1 MGLRS
6 FLFPKK
12 VHTTQINPLY
22 KASNLWPGG
31 SAHSDFWLFRFLQH
45 NQLLQ
50 YPVHIFSVF
59 GHVPSL
65 LPNEINFFFTG
76 ENVHYKTFKKYENN
90 AINIADAAIGFDYI
104 QATNYTRFPL
114 WLMYLFPPD
123 ATFET
128 VEKIINQYNFSENAI
143 KRPTKFA
150 MIASH
155 DKRAGKRKKIIRFI
169 EKNFGSVA
177 CAGKLL
183 NNTDVLKRRYNDQK
197 IDYLQTVCFNIC
209 PENSNYSG
217 YVTEKIFE
225 AIQAGCI
232 PIYWGSNNLPEPTI
246 LNQDAIVFFD
256 AENKNN
262 QLIDKINW
270 FVEQKN
276 IHEIP
281 RFQKDAAKHIWQMML
296 NLKELMQSA
305 IDVKNAV
312 V

>member
-6 FLFPKK
+6 LLFSKK

-31 SAHSDFWLFRFLQH
+31 SAHRDFWLFRFLQH
-45 NQLLQ
+45 NELLQ

-59 GHVPSL
+59 GHLPSL
-65 LPNEINFFFTG
+65 LPDEINFFFTG
-76 ENVHYKTFKKYENN
+76 ENVHYKTFKKYKNN
-90 AINIADAAIGFDYI
+90 AINIADASIGFDYL

-128 VEKIINQYNFSENAI
+128 VEKIINQYNFSDNAI
-143 KRPTKFA
+143 NRPIRFA

-169 EKNFGSVA
+169 EKNIGSVE

-183 NNTDVLKRRYNDQK
+183 NNTDVLKRIFNDQK
-197 IDYLQTVCFNIC
+197 IDYLQNVCFNIC
-209 PENSNYSG
+209 PENSNNNG

-232 PIYWGSNNLPEPTI
+232 PIYWGSNNLPEPNI

-262 QLIDKINW
+262 QLIDKINL
-270 FVEQKN
+270 FIEQNN
-276 IHEIP
+276 IHQIP
-281 RFQKDAAKHIWQMML
+281 RFQKDAAIHIWKMML

-305 IDVKNAV
+305 IDAKNAQV
-312 V
+312 